1 VKFHQKFLTNN
12 YDKQTVH
19 VSTVRW
25 WAMHFSSGDSNM
37 KDKPRSGWPCTVVTL
52 QNEEHHD
59 QIMHKSAN
67 GGDYVEK

>member
-1 VKFHQKFLTNN
+1 
-12 YDKQTVH
+12 
-19 VSTVRW
+19 
-25 WAMHFSSGDSNM
+25 MHFSSGDSNV